1 MGGVPG
7 TTGRGPASPGAA
19 TIDLMSALSSAR
31 APELPDGQA
40 SGRVPLTER
49 PVPFRGLRRA
59 LASVAGRWARG
70 VAGPPP
76 ERSLDR
82 TEERAAQLEVL
93 RAAAARM
100 SRESSVETIGQAI
113 VEETGRIIDYHNARV
128 YLLEPPDDVVPIA
141 FAGRV
146 GEYDKVDLEVLRTKI
161 GVGFTG
167 WVAGTGQPLLVND
180 ANADPRGSTIPGT
193 DDVDESMLVVPMRYD
208 DRVLGVITLSKLGL
222 DQFDAEDLRLLMIL
236 ADQSATAMETSR
248 LLARSEA
255 LARELRQIVDMG
267 SALSQSLETRA
278 VADLIARHLAVAVG
292 ADECTI
298 SYWDRDED
306 RLLTRGLYPRTGADP
321 YEESYALAAYPE
333 TRRVLLERVAATV
346 DIDDPLAD
354 PAEVALLQLQNR
366 RSLVMLPL
374 VAKGQ
379 SIGLVELLSSDPASL
394 DGARLEFARTM
405 ANEAAMAL
413 ENARLYEEARRLAD
427 RDPLTGFANHRALY
441 ERLGEEIIR
450 AGRSRQPVSVLMLD
464 VDDFK
469 LVNDTLGHLFGDHV
483 LVWTADRIRSTLRA
497 SDVPSRYGGDEF
509 AVILPHTDAPAAAA
523 AAARITAAFRDSP
536 YTSDERGPVPI
547 GISIGAATHP
557 ADGRTAQDLIS
568 AADADLYRAKRA
580 GRAAGPGTGRAARR
594 TSRAARGAT
603 ASGVSPAAPATAA
616 VPAGAAVPAASVGE
630 AVTPAAPTGRKVPGT
645 RRRSY

>member
-1 MGGVPG
+1 M
-7 TTGRGPASPGAA
+7 APGAGRPPDA
-19 TIDLMSALSSAR
+19 G
-31 APELPDGQA
+31 APD
-40 SGRVPLTER
+40 R
-49 PVPFRGLRRA
+49 
-59 LASVAGRWARG
+59 
-70 VAGPPP
+70 
-76 ERSLDR
+76 LDR

-93 RAAAARM
+93 RSAAARM

-128 YLLEPPDDVVPIA
+128 YLLEPPDAVVPIA

-146 GEYDKVDLEVLRTKI
+146 GEYEKVDFAVLRTKV

-180 ANADPRGSTIPGT
+180 ANSDPRGSTIPGT

-236 ADQSATAMETSR
+236 ADQSATAIETSR

-255 LARELRQIVDMG
+255 LAAELRQLVDMG

-278 VADLIARHLAVAVG
+278 VADLIARHLAIAIG
-292 ADECTI
+292 ADECMI
-298 SYWDRDED
+298 SYWDRDDD
-306 RLLTRGLYPRTGADP
+306 RLLTRGLYPRGSVDP
-321 YEESYALAAYPE
+321 YEDAYPLAAYPE
-333 TRRVLLERVAATV
+333 TRRVLLAGVTSVV
-346 DIDDPLAD
+346 DIEDPLAD
-354 PAEVALLQLQNR
+354 PAEVALLQLQHR

-374 VAKGQ
+374 VAKGR
-379 SIGLVELLSSDPASL
+379 SIGLVELLSNGPANVAGS
-394 DGARLEFARTM
+394 RLEFARTM

-441 ERLGEEIIR
+441 ERLGEEILR
-450 AGRSRQPVSVLMLD
+450 AGRSRRPVSVLMLD

-483 LVWTADRIRSTLRA
+483 LVWVSDRIRATVRA
-497 SDVPSRYGGDEF
+497 TDIPARYGGDEF
-509 AVILPHTDAPAAAA
+509 AVILPDTDAETAA
-523 AAARITAAFRDSP
+523 ITAGRIGAAFSESA
-536 YTSDERGPVPI
+536 YESQERGPVQV

-557 ADGRTAQDLIS
+557 SDGRTAQELIA
-568 AADADLYRAKRA
+568 AADADLYRVKRA
-580 GRAAGPGTGRAARR
+580 GQAGR
-594 TSRAARGAT
+594 
-603 ASGVSPAAPATAA
+603 TAA
-616 VPAGAAVPAASVGE
+616 NEKKVPARSGHSYQAAYVDGRGPRPHAVVRRDRPPA
-630 AVTPAAPTGRKVPGT
+630 PAAPT
-645 RRRSY
+645 